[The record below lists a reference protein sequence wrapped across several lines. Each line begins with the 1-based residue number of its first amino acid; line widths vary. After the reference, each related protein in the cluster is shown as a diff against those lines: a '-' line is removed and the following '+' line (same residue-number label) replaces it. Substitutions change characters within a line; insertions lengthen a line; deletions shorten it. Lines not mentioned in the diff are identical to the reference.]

1 MQFYSKHEDRI
12 KNRLDILNYL
22 QFSNR
27 LDILSSLIQSK
38 VQNLCLKNMSKMGNL
53 SDEYITFWVM
63 TREELIE
70 LDAFLKADGSSKTD
84 MDKKILDVY
93 ASLIDRSYP

>member
-1 MQFYSKHEDRI
+1 VLEKIKTTTRRFTPVYRFMKNKFCCKTDINMQFYSKHEDRI
-12 KNRLDILNYL
+12 KNRLDILNYI

-53 SDEYITFWVM
+53 SDEYITF
-63 TREELIE
+63 
-70 LDAFLKADGSSKTD
+70 
-84 MDKKILDVY
+84 
-93 ASLIDRSYP
+93 

>member
-1 MQFYSKHEDRI
+1 
-12 KNRLDILNYL
+12 
-22 QFSNR
+22 
-27 LDILSSLIQSK
+27 
-38 VQNLCLKNMSKMGNL
+38 
-53 SDEYITFWVM
+53 M